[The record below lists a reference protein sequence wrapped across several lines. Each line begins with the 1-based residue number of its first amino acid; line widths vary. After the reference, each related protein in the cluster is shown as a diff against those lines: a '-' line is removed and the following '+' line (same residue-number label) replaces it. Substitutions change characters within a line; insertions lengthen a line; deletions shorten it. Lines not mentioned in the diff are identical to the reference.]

1 MLQLSFSELSPSHW
15 PPEDCGTS
23 NVRCRILCPPLQDFE
38 HELHSVH
45 SFQMQ
50 LAEKTKKLFVLIELA
65 EPMY

>member
-38 HELHSVH
+38 QELHSFH
-45 SFQMQ
+45 SVQMQ
-50 LAEKTKKLFVLIELA
+50 LANNNQEIICLN
-65 EPMY
+65 